1 MVSLFYLL
9 LKFSYFNSQAMNSD
23 FDKDVDNPDN
33 YKFTIFYYNINDRR
47 VIVPKRNRWLGWT
60 LNFGQVNTY
69 LLIASIIIII
79 VVSKI
84 YL

>member
-1 MVSLFYLL
+1 
-9 LKFSYFNSQAMNSD
+9 MNND
-23 FDKDVDNPDN
+23 LDRDVDNPDN
-33 YKFTIFYYNINDRR
+33 YKFTIFYYNTNDRR
-47 VIVPKRNRWLGWT
+47 VIVPKRNRMFGWT

-69 LLIASIIIII
+69 LLIAGIVIIL